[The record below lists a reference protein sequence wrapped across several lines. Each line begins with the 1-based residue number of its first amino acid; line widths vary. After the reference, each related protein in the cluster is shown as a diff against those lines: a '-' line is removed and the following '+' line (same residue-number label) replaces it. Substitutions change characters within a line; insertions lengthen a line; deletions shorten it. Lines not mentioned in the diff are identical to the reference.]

1 MALSDKAV
9 YIYDTFFSAY
19 ITSEKFDSQL
29 EQSSLSRIAFEEV
42 ISYPNLLE
50 KMQSHDRYDEIIGI
64 GTTAYNLIL
73 SNITREENS
82 KLESNAFIYITTEG
96 RTQEEF
102 DAFLNTVSG
111 HIGFGIIVDN
121 AKTAFDIAESTTA
134 VNLILGNEEALDALL
149 NAPNGLKAF
158 TENPN
163 SAASIFSNAEVF
175 KKLRQYLKFNQTEV
189 FDDPT
194 QEDQSIKY
202 VGGRY
207 FLAIR
212 NTVTSGR
219 SSSFLWSDDLKTWNT
234 ASHPTQ
240 EFSMDHRWDT
250 IGYDSANNV
259 WFFCGWDTVLSKGS
273 ILWNTG
279 DFTGAFTVV
288 AGSFGNSNTLSMTN
302 LNDTTILATYRNTS
316 NQWDLGKIIL
326 TPGNTSYELL
336 NVPSYGVNSGYY
348 YMVSGENN
356 VFVSDWGDN
365 GALINQ
371 DIVRVGDVNIQQG
384 STTYYSQL
392 WATYQNGRFWVTQ
405 YYSQSGDNR
414 NLIMTFPDE
423 VDYDLSEGGYNYD
436 RYWFQYGT
444 TASQRVLYA
453 NGIYIIPIP
462 GGYATSLNGYTWDE
476 SLFDVTYSFQL
487 SIIDNRGIV
496 GTVPGTRFVIS
507 SYDLGADVSEFT
519 TTTTTQAPELPTGEE
534 GLTRLECLIEGKG
547 INKIHFNK
555 WRILFNEKT
564 EFDNTYYVLENGI
577 YTIENVPETDPLA
590 VLNLEKYPEISY
602 TGDPTKKKLKNVVGS
617 NNDGVYDFYYGD
629 ITVKVE
635 GNFGRVSL
643 WSYANGDLG
652 MENIFIH
659 QDFLDGVRA
668 DNDTVKADSDIVKA
682 SSFTGFTCD
691 GSSQTMGDDI
701 VRVDVT
707 TTTTAAPFEQRI
719 LDESVLT
726 TSTTTQYLGDQNYQT
741 GSPLGHESYDIY
753 EQGGELGIQGG
764 PLSTPTLF
772 SSLSSTG
779 YRLTLS
785 KGTYIFNVPD
795 TLSIAIENAT
805 SSGNFGPQDSKI
817 SYSGD
822 FYKRSIK
829 AINGVPYYFY
839 SGVITVMVDEPFV
852 TVSLYEFS
860 LGYAGAQN
868 CFSWDFS
875 SITTTTLIPT
885 TTTTTI
891 PNTFYTDCLPNE
903 VEFSINGNQE
913 IEFNSESYDP
923 YILHGLGI
931 GQYVIKNVPQSSPIT
946 IVNDRLYAKIK
957 VAGDADKNI
966 TGAGPDGKT
975 YQYFYG
981 NVKVY
986 VTGDFGRVSYH
997 ILNDGY
1003 AGGQDKLIYNE
1014 SCGDQSYVIPTTS
1027 TTTRNIPFII

>member
-29 EQSSLSRIAFEEV
+29 EQSSLSRLAFEEV

-82 KLESNAFIYITTEG
+82 KLESNAFIYITAEG
-96 RTQEEF
+96 RTQAEF

-111 HIGFGIIVDN
+111 HIGFGIIIDN
-121 AKTAFDIAESTTA
+121 AKTAFDIAESSTA
-134 VNLILGNEEALDALL
+134 VDLILGNDEALDALL

-163 SAASIFSNAEVF
+163 SAAAIFSNAEVF

-194 QEDQSIKY
+194 QDDQSIKY

-212 NTVTSGR
+212 TGVNSGR

-240 EFSMDHRWDT
+240 EFYMDHRWDT
-250 IGYDSANNV
+250 IAYDSANGV
-259 WFFCGWDTVLSKGS
+259 WFFCGWDPILSKGS

-279 DFTGAFTVV
+279 DFSGAFTNVT
-288 AGSFGNSNTLSMTN
+288 GSFGNSNTLSMAN
-302 LNDTTILATYRNTS
+302 LNDTTILATYRNPS
-316 NQWDLGKIIL
+316 NQWDLGKILI
-326 TPGNTSYELL
+326 TPGSTNYELV
-336 NVPSYGVNSGYY
+336 NVPSYGVNTGYY
-348 YMVSGENN
+348 YMVAGENN

-384 STTYYSQL
+384 STSYYSML
-392 WATYQNGRFWVTQ
+392 YATYQNGRFWVTQ

-423 VDYDLSEGGYNYD
+423 VGYDLSQGGYNYD

-496 GTVPGTRFVIS
+496 GTVPGTRFVLS
-507 SYDLGADVSEFT
+507 SYDLGADVSQVT
-519 TTTTTQAPELPTGEE
+519 TTTTTQAPALPTGEE

-547 INKIHFNK
+547 VNKVHFNK

-590 VLNLEKYPEISY
+590 VLNLGKYPEISY

-629 ITVKVE
+629 ITIKVE

-643 WSYANGDLG
+643 WSYGNGDLG

-668 DNDTVKADSDIVKA
+668 DNDTIKVDSDIIDA

-691 GSSQTMGDDI
+691 GNSQTMGSDI
-701 VRVDVT
+701 VRVTTSTTTTTVAPVYDVIQEPTT
-707 TTTTAAPFEQRI
+707 TTTTAAPDYG
-719 LDESVLT
+719 DENYTTAISLT
-726 TSTTTQYLGDQNYQT
+726 N
-741 GSPLGHESYDIY
+741 ESFDIF
-753 EQGGELGIQGG
+753 EQGGQLGIQGG
-764 PLSTPTLF
+764 SLATPSTF
-772 SSLSSTG
+772 SSLAAQG
-779 YRLTLS
+779 ERIVLPE
-785 KGTYIFNVPD
+785 GTYIFNVPD
-795 TLSIAIENAT
+795 TLSIAIEGAT
-805 SSGNFGPQDSKI
+805 NSGNFGPQHSNI

-829 AINGVPYYFY
+829 TINDIPYYFY
-839 SGVITVMVDEPFV
+839 SGAITVIVDQPFV

-868 CFSWDFS
+868 CFSWDRS
-875 SITTTTLIPT
+875 TTTTTTAAPT
-885 TTTTTI
+885 TTTTTLA
-891 PNTFYTDCLPNE
+891 NTYYTKCLLNE
-903 VEFSINGNQE
+903 VEVTVNGNGE
-913 IEFNSESYDP
+913 LEFDAVP
-923 YILHGLGI
+923 YNEFLLQGLNT
-931 GQYVIKNVPQSSPIT
+931 GQYLLKNVPQT
-946 IVNDRLYAKIK
+946 HAFTVLNDGFYQKIY
-957 VAGDADKNI
+957 VRGDANKNI
-966 TGAGPDGKT
+966 THLGPDGNQ
-975 YQYFYG
+975 YQMFWG
-981 NVKVY
+981 DVKLY
-986 VTGDFGRVSYH
+986 VSADFGIASYYTH
-997 ILNDGY
+997 AGY
-1003 AGGQDKLIYNE
+1003 GGGQNRLIFE
-1014 SCGDQSYVIPTTS
+1014 EECGDQSYVIPTT
-1027 TTTRNIPFII
+1027 TTTTTQIPFII